1 MGFFDNVKVED
12 EKIIDE
18 NEFLL
23 HSLNALRTMEV
34 IDIKTG
40 TKLGFIKDFVIDT
53 KESKVVSILL
63 PGMAKGWFTKDEDI
77 EIPWD
82 KVKKAGIEVILVDS
96 TESID
101 NSQQD
106 EYDIVLKASKGDK
119 IALEYIIKK
128 YRNN

>member
-23 HSLNALRTMEV
+23 HSLNTLRTMEV

-40 TKLGFIKDFVIDT
+40 TKLGFIKYFVIDT

-96 TESID
+96 T
-101 NSQQD
+101 
-106 EYDIVLKASKGDK
+106 DIETLK
-119 IALEYIIKK
+119 L
-128 YRNN
+128 

>member
-1 MGFFDNVKVED
+1 MGFFDNIKVEE
-12 EKIIDE
+12 EKTIDE

-63 PGMAKGWFTKDEDI
+63 NGMPKGWFSKDEDI
-77 EIPWD
+77 EIPWN
-82 KVKKAGIEVILVDS
+82 KVKKAGIEVILIDS
-96 TESID
+96 T
-101 NSQQD
+101 
-106 EYDIVLKASKGDK
+106 DIEKLN
-119 IALEYIIKK
+119 L
-128 YRNN
+128 

>member
-23 HSLNALRTMEV
+23 HSLNTLRTMEV

-96 TESID
+96 T
-101 NSQQD
+101 
-106 EYDIVLKASKGDK
+106 DIETLK
-119 IALEYIIKK
+119 L
-128 YRNN
+128 